1 MTDAAQEII
10 IEVNDEQSQLP
21 EDPRLVEAVRGILE
35 EASIG
40 RARISV
46 AVVDDPTI
54 QRLHRDYLQIDEPTD
69 VMSFVLD
76 QTDDLLEGEVI
87 ASADTAIASAPQFG
101 LTPGDELLL
110 YVIHGTL
117 HLVGFDDVT
126 PEKRAEI
133 RDQERA
139 HMARFGVAL
148 PDPPATEEKGDGS

>member
-1 MTDAAQEII
+1 MTDVPRELI

-21 EDPRLVEAVRGILE
+21 EDPRLVEAVRRILE
-35 EASIG
+35 EASIA

-54 QRLHRDYLQIDEPTD
+54 QQLHRDYLQIDEPTD

-76 QTDDLLEGEVI
+76 RTDDLLEGEVI
-87 ASADTAIASAPQFG
+87 ASADTAIAAAPQFG
-101 LTPGDELLL
+101 LAPSDELLL

-126 PEKRAEI
+126 PEKQVEMR
-133 RDQERA
+133 RQERA
-139 HMARFGVAL
+139 HLQGRAC
-148 PDPPATEEKGDGS
+148 